1 MKSIYFKTDNVGL
14 IAEIEAFCQEEGF
27 NSFDL
32 SREHIDPSDIN
43 YGFIVADAEFSDLFQ
58 MVKVHIAFV
67 GHPDNYNTPHYVL
80 DQNARLIHIKSFID
94 SAMNG
99 GVIEN
104 ISSNCTLKKMTY
116 HYEIGNDI
124 FSIDKIVYNLT
135 KDFIY
140 FFKIS
145 DLQKIRIGLSEMIT
159 NAIEHGN
166 LEITGEEKFE
176 ATENDRYYDL
186 LKEKLKISKLKNRKV
201 NVFVT
206 VSQKL
211 LKITIKDKGK
221 GFDTSK
227 IKKKHSEEDL
237 YKLHGRG
244 ILIASMY
251 FDEINYNK
259 KGNVVE
265 LIKKVS

>member
-1 MKSIYFKTDNVGL
+1 MKSIYFKTDNDGL
-14 IAEIEAFCQEEGF
+14 IGEIGAFCQDEGF
-27 NSFDL
+27 QSIDL
-32 SREHIDPSDIN
+32 SREHIDPSDIK
-43 YGFIVADAEFSDLFQ
+43 YGFIVADARFSNLFQ
-58 MVKVHIAFV
+58 KVKVPIAFV
-67 GHPDNYNTPHYVL
+67 GDPDDYNTPHYIL
-80 DQNARLIHIKSFID
+80 DENAKLIHIKSFID

-99 GVIEN
+99 GVIAN
-104 ISSNCTLKKMTY
+104 ISSNCRLKKISY

-135 KDFIY
+135 KDFVY

-166 LEITGEEKFE
+166 LEITGEEKFF
-176 ATENDRYYDL
+176 ATENDSYYDL
-186 LKEKLKISKLKNRKV
+186 LNQKLQDSKFKNRKV
-201 NVFVT
+201 NIFVAI
-206 VSQKL
+206 SQKL

-227 IKKKHSEEDL
+227 IKKEHTEEDL

-265 LIKKVS
+265 LIKKVT